1 MKLTS
6 LAAACLSFALAGAPL
21 AGPLANAALAET
33 AYPDKAVTIVVPF
46 SAGGTADIIARMAAE
61 HFQKKFGQPFV
72 VENIG
77 GGGGVSGVEKVTRAA
92 PDGYTLVLASTS
104 NLAVHPTLY
113 GAKFPYQTLRD
124 LKPIGQVSVVPNVL
138 VINPDKIAAR
148 SVPELI
154 AYLKANPDK
163 VSFGS
168 AGTGTTQNLAGELLM
183 QRTGTQMVHIPY
195 KGSSAMLPDLLA
207 GNVELAFDNVPLL
220 LPHVKSGKLV
230 ALAVATPERQ
240 DFDKNLPTVAE
251 TIPGFEATAWHGFLA
266 PAGTPDA
273 VTDKLSAELQ
283 TFMKQPE
290 TVKKMQELGM
300 TPVSSTPEQFADLIK
315 TMTAQW
321 KEVIE
326 KGNIKPQ

>member
-1 MKLTS
+1 MKLAS
-6 LAAACLSFALAGAPL
+6 LAAACLSFALGTAPVL
-21 AGPLANAALAET
+21 ADT
-33 AYPDKAVTIVVPF
+33 AYPTKAVTIVVPF

-61 HFQKKFGQPFV
+61 HLQKKLGQPFV

-77 GGGGVSGVEKVTRAA
+77 GGGGVSGVEKVTKSA

-113 GAKFPYQTLRD
+113 GEKFPYQTLRD

-138 VINPDKIAAR
+138 VINPDKIPAR
-148 SVPELI
+148 TVPDLI

-168 AGTGTTQNLAGELLM
+168 AGTGTTQHLAGELFM
-183 QRTGTQMVHIPY
+183 QKTGTQMVHIPY
-195 KGSSAMLPDLLA
+195 KGSSAMLPDLLS

-230 ALAVATPERQ
+230 ALAVATPEREK
-240 DFDKNLPTVAE
+240 FDKNLPAVAE
-251 TIPGFEATAWHGFLA
+251 FVPGFEATAWHGFLA

-273 VTDKLSAELQ
+273 VTDKLSAEIQ
-283 TFMKQPE
+283 AFMQQPE
-290 TVKKMQELGM
+290 TIKKLEELGI
-300 TPVSSTPEQFADLIK
+300 TPVSSTPAQFTDLIK
-315 TMTAQW
+315 SMTVQW

>member
-1 MKLTS
+1 MKFGS
-6 LAAACLSFALAGAPL
+6 IAAACLSLALGVAP
-21 AGPLANAALAET
+21 ALAET
-33 AYPDKAVTIVVPF
+33 AYPSKAVTIVVPF
-46 SAGGTADIIARMAAE
+46 SAGGTADIIARMAADDL
-61 HFQKKFGQPFV
+61 QKKLGQPFV

-77 GGGGVSGVEKVTRAA
+77 GGGGVSGVEKVTKSA

-124 LKPIGQVSVVPNVL
+124 LKPISQVSVVPNIL
-138 VINPDKIAAR
+138 VINPDKLPAR
-148 SVPELI
+148 SVPDLI

-168 AGTGTTQNLAGELLM
+168 SGTGTTQHLAGELFM
-183 QRTGTQMVHIPY
+183 QKTGTQMVHIPY
-195 KGSSAMLPDLLA
+195 KGSSAMLPDLLS

-251 TIPGFEATAWHGFLA
+251 YVPGFEATAWHGFLA
-266 PAGTPDA
+266 PAGTPDEI
-273 VTDKLSAELQ
+273 TNRLSTEIQA
-283 TFMKQPE
+283 FMKQPE
-290 TVKKMQELGM
+290 TIKKLQDLGI
-300 TPVSSTPEQFADLIK
+300 TPVVSTPAQFADLI
-315 TMTAQW
+315 TSMTAQW
-321 KEVIE
+321 KDVIE

>member
-1 MKLTS
+1 MKLRS
-6 LAAACLSFALAGAPL
+6 ILAACLAFALAGPAF
-21 AGPLANAALAET
+21 ADT
-33 AYPDKAVTIVVPF
+33 AYPSKPVTVIVPF
-46 SAGGTADIIARMAAE
+46 SAGGTADIIARMVAE
-61 HFQKKFGQPFV
+61 RLQKKFGQPFV

-77 GGGGVSGVEKVTRAA
+77 GGGGVSGVEKLVKSA
-92 PDGYTLVLASTS
+92 PDGNTLVLASTS

-113 GAKFPYQTLRD
+113 GEKFPYQTLRD
-124 LKPIGQVSVVPNVL
+124 MKPITQVSVVPNVL
-138 VINPDKIAAR
+138 VINPDKIPAR
-148 SVPELI
+148 TVPDLI

-168 AGTGTTQNLAGELLM
+168 AGTGTTQHLAGELFM

-230 ALAVATPERQ
+230 ALAVATPARQ
-240 DFDKNLPTVAE
+240 DFDKNLPAVAE
-251 TIPGFEATAWHGFLA
+251 FVPGFEATAWHGFLA

-273 VTDKLSAELQ
+273 IVDKLATEIQ
-283 TFMKQPE
+283 AYMKEPE
-290 TVKKMQELGM
+290 TVKKLQELGI
-300 TPVSSTPEQFADLIK
+300 TPVSSTPAEFTELIK

-321 KEVIE
+321 KEVIV

>member
-1 MKLTS
+1 MKIRSIAATC
-6 LAAACLSFALAGAPL
+6 LAFAIAAPIL
-21 AGPLANAALAET
+21 AGPATADT
-33 AYPDKAVTIVVPF
+33 AYPTKPVTIVVPF
-46 SAGGTADIIARMAAE
+46 SAGGTADIIARMAGE
-61 HFQKKFGQPFV
+61 HLQKTLGQPFV

-77 GGGGVSGVEKVTRAA
+77 GGGGVSGVEKVVKSA

-124 LKPIGQVSVVPNVL
+124 LKPITQVSVVPNVL
-138 VINPDKIAAR
+138 VINPDKIPAR
-148 SVPELI
+148 TVPDLI

-168 AGTGTTQNLAGELLM
+168 SGTGTTQHLAGELFM

-195 KGSSAMLPDLLA
+195 KGSSAMLPDLLS

-251 TIPGFEATAWHGFLA
+251 FIPGFEATAWHGFLA

-273 VTDKLSAELQ
+273 VTDKLATEIQ
-283 TFMKQPE
+283 VFMKQPE
-290 TVKKMQELGM
+290 TIKKLQDLGI
-300 TPVSSTPEQFADLIK
+300 TPVASTPAQFTDLIK
-315 TMTAQW
+315 AMTAQW